1 MVVNRALS
9 SQPMCVSRLR
19 NMVEPLYNNPQKD
32 PSAAEALN
40 STKLPPP
47 FKVAEVNRELK
58 EDTPSASTNGTTNV
72 VAVHSKATG
81 NHVNQRL
88 NNTCESGGWELV
100 HEEPAVDIFMDEIPP
115 VQSTDSKQSTTEHI
129 KPNGILKHS
138 TATTVDSESSPSAD
152 VRTYTPLTIS
162 SEEEGTASEPDSEN
176 NLEDSTIG
184 LLRPKKKHAFNA
196 PDLFRHT
203 WKGSKKADTSDA
215 LSVSD
220 YHINHYCII

>member
-19 NMVEPLYNNPQKD
+19 NMVEPLYNSPQKD

-58 EDTPSASTNGTTNV
+58 EDTPSASTNTT
-72 VAVHSKATG
+72 VAVHSKVTG
-81 NHVNQRL
+81 NRVNQSL
-88 NNTCESGGWELV
+88 NNTYENGGWELV
-100 HEEPAVDIFMDEIPP
+100 HEEPAVDLFMDEIPP
-115 VQSTDSKQSTTEHI
+115 VQSMDSKQPTAEHNNI
-129 KPNGILKHS
+129 KPNGILKHGT
-138 TATTVDSESSPSAD
+138 TATIDSESSPSAD

-176 NLEDSTIG
+176 ILEDSTIG
-184 LLRPKKKHAFNA
+184 LLRPRKKHAFNA

-203 WKGSKKADTSDA
+203 WKGPKKADTSDA

-220 YHINHYCII
+220 Y